1 MKARLFA
8 TLTAA
13 FFLCAV
19 AAAQVDNC
27 CFVDRQCYSDQEW
40 TDGYFAFQNGQCAAP
55 AQIQPSQPQQP
66 AAESDVIDNCC
77 FAGWVCQS
85 DQEWVNGYLA
95 YQNGQCTGPPGS
107 HSGVDSC
114 CSLGWNC
121 TFEFDF
127 IMGRWWYEDNNG
139 TCNQPIQ
146 EIVDGVIIEGSPEFI
161 AQYKAAMHV
170 LKTRAPE
177 WHAYTTN
184 IIRKIRETFG
194 KVGPGALAKSF
205 NVPVWHTVNYA
216 AAIIVHET
224 CHVHRHYSR
233 FYGTTR
239 PEIEHIAEEP
249 ICDQVAIEAL
259 QKFSPDTA
267 SAYTRGRINWFLNLG
282 TGYDIGPSVQ
292 IEWERARNIYSHTR

>member
-1 MKARLFA
+1 MKRKLS
-8 TLTAA
+8 AA
-13 FFLCAV
+13 LIAIICLCAP
-19 AAAQVDNC
+19 AAAQIDNC
-27 CFVDRQCYSDQEW
+27 CFVDRQCHSDQEW
-40 TDGYFAFQNGQCAAP
+40 VNGYHAYQNGQCAAP
-55 AQIQPSQPQQP
+55 TGSQTGTPAQTQASAQ
-66 AAESDVIDNCC
+66 IDNCC
-77 FAGWVCQS
+77 FAGWQCNT
-85 DQEWVNGYLA
+85 DQEWTNGYHA
-95 YQNGQCTGPPGS
+95 YQNGQCTGTPGS

-127 IMGRWWYEDNNG
+127 IMGRWWYEGNNG

-161 AQYKAAMHV
+161 AQHKAAMHL

-184 IIRKIRETFG
+184 IIRKIRESQEKPG
-194 KVGPGALAKSF
+194 YGALAKSF
-205 NVPVWHTVNYA
+205 NVLVWHSVAYA

-233 FYGTTR
+233 FYGTHR

-259 QKFSPDTA
+259 QKFSPGTA
-267 SAYTRGRINWFLNLG
+267 YPRGRINWFLNLG
-282 TGYDIGPSVQ
+282 TGYDIGPSVRL
-292 IEWERARNIYSHTR
+292 EWERAFQLLATMN